1 VGWQLVTGTEDQA
14 LIAFKGIA
22 EWSLRE
28 LHFLVVQDVTKW
40 VSGLAMCGHTANRLQ
55 SAIRDRKPIK
65 WAKNKGMTFGM
76 FVRLNLVAVL
86 FFVMLATGGA
96 LNVIA
101 DIQSL
106 QEVYLRYRVWPS
118 ILAVGCLCLIFYN
131 YAQLVVRGI
140 KQQKLNRIW
149 DRLTFAHQITES
161 RGIKLAELVAIPVVL
176 VVPIPAAIEWLRVY
190 IARV

>member
-1 VGWQLVTGTEDQA
+1 MIAGTEEQA
-14 LIAFKGIA
+14 LVLFKAFA
-22 EWSLRE
+22 DWSLRE

-76 FVRLNLVAVL
+76 FVRFNLVAVL
-86 FFVMLATGGA
+86 FFVMLATGGV

-106 QEVYLRYRVWPS
+106 KDVYLRYRVVPS
-118 ILAVGCLCLIFYN
+118 LLAVTCLGLVFYN
-131 YAQLVVRGI
+131 YAQLVVRGF
-140 KQQKLNRIW
+140 KQHNLDRVW
-149 DRLTFAHQITES
+149 DRLAFAHRTTES
-161 RGIKLAELVAIPVVL
+161 RGIKLAELVSIPVAL
-176 VVPIPAAIEWLRVY
+176 IVPIPIAIDWLRAY
-190 IARV
+190 IDTL